1 MQLNKVSLKATSST
15 NGYQYICSA
24 TYQPASRHALICF
37 NQPLIFFC
45 NRRSFYI
52 RVRRIRLFGPVEKI
66 HPGHVKPGKA
76 LEGRSAKSALH
87 KIIRIYKV
95 HITHAYTSVCTRIRT
110 QIRTYTNTC
119 VQAMASK
126 LYSREK
132 RFVTSAMKS
141 MQCHRTVTYAISKS
155 LHIDTVHV
163 NSSTFKSNK

>member
-1 MQLNKVSLKATSST
+1 MDT
-15 NGYQYICSA
+15 NISV
-24 TYQPASRHALICF
+24 
-37 NQPLIFFC
+37 QPLISRLAAMHSFVLTSHLFFFR

-95 HITHAYTSVCTRIRT
+95 HITLAYTSVCTRIRT

-132 RFVTSAMKS
+132 
-141 MQCHRTVTYAISKS
+141 
-155 LHIDTVHV
+155 
-163 NSSTFKSNK
+163 